1 MAKRMSTI
9 DRSDA
14 NVAAGD
20 EIRALERGRA
30 CYERRAWAHAFEAL
44 SLADQSAP
52 LQAVDLERFAWSAA
66 LSGRDEEL
74 LRLQERLYQ
83 TYLHDGD
90 SVRAARAAFWLGLR
104 LMAMREIGQASGWLG
119 RAQRLVEQEDSDCVV
134 RGYLLVPVVRRQMG
148 AGEYEAAREGAA
160 SALEIGARFNDA
172 DLVAFARDLLG
183 LILVKQG
190 RIDEGL
196 ALLDEAMVAVTRGE
210 LSPMITGFVYCDT
223 ISCCQ
228 QIYAF
233 DRAREWTR
241 ALADWCEAQ
250 PQLVT
255 FTGSCLLHRS
265 EIMQLGGAWGEAM
278 QEAQRAVERFARA
291 RDPGITAE
299 ALYHQG
305 EVHRLRGEFAAA
317 DEAYRGASQLG
328 REPQP
333 GLALLRLAQG
343 RVDAALAASRRVMA
357 ATTDR
362 LQRTR
367 FLAAHIEILLA
378 AGEIEE
384 ARSSCGELEQIAQ
397 TFETDVLGAMAAH
410 ARGAIH
416 LSEGDARAA
425 VEPLRHAFRV
435 WQQVGAPYI
444 AARIRVL
451 LARACRALSD
461 EEATCL
467 ELDAAREVFERL
479 GAAPD
484 VALVDSLV
492 DSAEGDSEKANVP
505 ESKDVGGLT
514 ARELQVLRLVASGK
528 TNKAIGQEL
537 CLSERTVHRHVSN
550 IFTKIDVSTRAAATA
565 YAYEHGLV

>member
-1 MAKRMSTI
+1 MSTP
-9 DRSDA
+9 DQSEPK
-14 NVAAGD
+14 AAVVG
-20 EIRALERGRA
+20 AALTLERGRA
-30 CYERRAWAHAFEAL
+30 CYERRAWDEAFEAL
-44 SLADQSAP
+44 SLADEAAP
-52 LQAVDLERFAWSAA
+52 LRAPDLELLSWTAA
-66 LSGRDEEL
+66 LTGRDEEL
-74 LRLQERLYQ
+74 LKLLERLHQ
-83 TYLHDGD
+83 AFLDAGEC
-90 SVRAARAAFWLGLR
+90 VGAARAAFWLGLR
-104 LMAMREIGQASGWLG
+104 LMAMREMGQASGWLG
-119 RAQRLVEQEDSDCVV
+119 RAQRLVEQEGQDCAV
-134 RGYLLVPVVRRQMG
+134 RGYLLVPVSRRHMAG
-148 AGEYEAAREGAA
+148 GEYEEAQKAAVA
-160 SALEIGARFNDA
+160 ALEIGERFGDA
-172 DLVAFARDLLG
+172 DLLAFARDLLG
-183 LILVKQG
+183 LILVRRG
-190 RIDEGL
+190 RIEEGL

-241 ALADWCEAQ
+241 ALAAWCQEQ

-278 QEAQRAVERFARA
+278 EEAQRAAERFGRA
-291 RDPGITAE
+291 IDPGIAAE
-299 ALYHQG
+299 ALYHQA

-317 DEAYRGASQLG
+317 EDAYRSASQLG

-333 GLALLRLAQG
+333 GLALLRLVQG

-367 FLAAHIEILLA
+367 FLPAHIEILLA

-384 ARSSCGELEQIAQ
+384 AWTSCSELEQISHD
-397 TFETDVLGAMAAH
+397 FETEVLGAIAAH
-410 ARGAIH
+410 ARGAIY
-416 LSEGDARAA
+416 LAEDDARTA
-425 VEPLRHAFRV
+425 VEPLRRAFRV

-451 LARACRALSD
+451 LARACRALGD

-479 GAAPD
+479 GAGPD
-484 VALVDSLV
+484 LALVEGLADSG
-492 DSAEGDSEKANVP
+492 EP
-505 ESKDVGGLT
+505 EEPEAKHVGGLT

-550 IFTKIDVSTRAAATA
+550 IFTKISVSSRAAATA